1 MTKAELISKV
11 AAAAGLK
18 KAEAERAI
26 NAAIDAL
33 VEALS
38 KGERT
43 AIPGLGVFNV
53 KQRKARK
60 GRNPRT
66 GKEIKIP
73 ARKVVSFT
81 PAKSLK
87 EAVNKK

>member
-11 AAAAGLK
+11 ATTAGLK
-18 KAEAERAI
+18 KAESERAV

-33 VEALS
+33 VQALS

-87 EAVNKK
+87 ESVNKK